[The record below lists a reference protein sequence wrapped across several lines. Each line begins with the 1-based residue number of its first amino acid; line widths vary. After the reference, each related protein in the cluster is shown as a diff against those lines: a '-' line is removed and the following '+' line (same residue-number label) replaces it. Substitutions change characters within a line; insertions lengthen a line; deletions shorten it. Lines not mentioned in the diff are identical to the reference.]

1 MKNKWKAFVVWSG
14 HPDVAH
20 GSCSPR
26 INSPHI
32 LLFGLPRTTE
42 IEHML
47 FSGNGSHKAQ
57 YLFSVPIKGAVSQ
70 QRQQVHSALWDRLLP
85 FLNAI
90 FIWHQCKKSVAVY
103 HDVPFS
109 HCSTWLFFRRSLAP
123 VPRPVLHSHTYWNL
137 IWYHWLIAQ
146 VWPPRLFY
154 DWRFLWDHCGPSSSE
169 RSDSPTAAVRM
180 NGSFPRRGMMKRIQ
194 FL

>member
-1 MKNKWKAFVVWSG
+1 MKRVCCLECGYLDVSSG
-14 HPDVAH
+14 L
-20 GSCSPR
+20 CSPC

-32 LLFGLPRTTE
+32 LLFALPWTTE
-42 IEHML
+42 LEHTL

-57 YLFSVPIKGAVSQ
+57 YLFCAPIKRAVSQ
-70 QRQQVHSALWDRLLP
+70 QQQQVHSALWDRLFS
-85 FLNAI
+85 FLNANL
-90 FIWHQCKKSVAVY
+90 IWHTDRCKKSVAVY
-103 HDVPFS
+103 LVMVC
-109 HCSTWLFFRRSLAP
+109 CSTLLFFRFRLVP

-194 FL
+194 FF